1 LEELYYYTYDEESRY
16 ISHLKNELRKDGYI
30 RDDKVIKT
38 FALKKNFQDS
48 KFYKETKIWY
58 NNQIDNPNRKK
69 KTLEDIKKDFFPPY
83 EIKELEYKEQ
93 EMAFEK
99 QQDLPRL
106 NLQKKGSQKIFK
118 KFKEIEKHIVQK
130 AINIKAKQENSLFQF
145 ENLKEELE
153 IESMEDLQNDK
164 LADFNI
170 EINVSKN
177 KSYDDIDNSD
187 KLDMVMKFLDSIFE
201 ELKNKIIPKIGSEF
215 IAGDFNKFFSEPK
228 IKTIEVDT
236 DSERIAK
243 ELESEKW
250 YVLDSFYGT
259 SEEKE
264 LIKFIKETIG
274 NLEQKYEEIYLLR
287 NEEVYKIYDFEQGR
301 GFHPD
306 FILFLKTKDKKEL
319 KNGFKAE
326 LYYQI
331 FIEPKGND
339 YIGDDGTFKTGKE
352 GWKEQFLEEITKK
365 YGFEKVIRAENPNY
379 RLIGLPFF
387 NKIHNSNFKKEYEQL
402 INK

>member
-1 LEELYYYTYDEESRY
+1 
-16 ISHLKNELRKDGYI
+16 
-30 RDDKVIKT
+30 
-38 FALKKNFQDS
+38 
-48 KFYKETKIWY
+48 
-58 NNQIDNPNRKK
+58 PNRKK
-69 KTLEDIKKDFFPPY
+69 KTLEDIKKDFFVPY
-83 EIKELEYKEQ
+83 KIKGLEFTEQ
-93 EMAFEK
+93 EIDFEK
-99 QQDLPRL
+99 KEDLQRL
-106 NLQKKGSQKIFK
+106 NLQEKGLQTISI
-118 KFKEIEKHIVQK
+118 KFKDIEKHVVQK

-145 ENLKEELE
+145 EKLKEELE
-153 IESMEDLQNDK
+153 IKSIEELQTDK
-164 LADFNI
+164 LADFDVKI
-170 EINVSKN
+170 IVSKN
-177 KSYDDIDNSD
+177 TKYDDIDNSD
-187 KLDMVMKFLDSIFE
+187 KLGLVMKFLDNIFA
-201 ELKNKIIPKIGSEF
+201 ELKDKIAPKIGSEF

-264 LIKFIKETIG
+264 LINFIKKTIE